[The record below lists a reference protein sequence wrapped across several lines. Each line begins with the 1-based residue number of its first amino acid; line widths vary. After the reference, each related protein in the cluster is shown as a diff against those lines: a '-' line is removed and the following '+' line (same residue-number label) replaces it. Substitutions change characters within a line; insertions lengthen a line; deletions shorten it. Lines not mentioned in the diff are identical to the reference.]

1 MKAIKSMFPSTLVR
15 CIQVLALLVFSGAF
29 TFGFAQTDYFVDDVN
44 DLFGLWYSDSVWG
57 DFDDDH
63 DLDLLMVGYG
73 LTSGQGNIKFYRND
87 GNSIF
92 NLVDNAMVG
101 TGNGSAGFADLD
113 GDNDLDILICGQVET
128 GVDITKV
135 YVNNAGVYEDCGYE
149 FPPRV
154 SSSVSFGDY
163 DNDGDLDILLSGGT
177 VSDTSVAFLQIFRN
191 EGSFDFTQVDVTTS
205 GIKYGNADFGDYDND
220 GWLDIAYAGRTSTG
234 DYVSRI
240 LRGSQDGTFTDI
252 NAPLE
257 GLRYSRIFWADYDSD
272 GDLDVILSGSFDNA
286 EPSPFHVYRNDG
298 NDVFTDVL
306 QPNVSGERQGD
317 VVWGDINNDGYG
329 DIIVNGLVTTTS
341 WVADVY
347 LYNPQ
352 NGLFENTQTM
362 TYLKYAAMA
371 LGDYNNDGKLDLS
384 LSGRYDFED
393 YWNELYLNASPIAN
407 TAPQAPDNLNS
418 PVLDDA
424 VTLSWDAAQDAET
437 PAAGLTYNVRV
448 GTIPGGCD
456 IVGPMADPATGWRK
470 IAAQGN
476 AGQRLERQ
484 ISGLPDG
491 DYYWSVQALDNSYA
505 GSPFAGEQ
513 VFTIGEVSN
522 QENVQPVIERISNH
536 PNPFHL
542 STMIRFEL
550 KESALTSA
558 GIYNIRGQ
566 LVRTLCNGDLRAGIH
581 EFAWH
586 GKGTDGKALPSGV
599 YTLRVQSSSTEK
611 NHRMVLIK

>member
-1 MKAIKSMFPSTLVR
+1 MR
-15 CIQVLALLVFSGAF
+15 YIQILALLVFSWAF

-87 GNSIF
+87 GNSVF
-92 NLVDNAMVG
+92 NLVDNAMTG
-101 TGNGSAGFADLD
+101 TGNGSVGFADLD
-113 GDNDLDILICGQVET
+113 GDNDLDILICGQVES

-135 YVNNAGVYEDCGYE
+135 YVNNGGVYEDCGHD

-154 SSSVSFGDY
+154 SSSVCFGDY

-177 VSDTSVAFLQIFRN
+177 VSDTSVGFLQIFRN

-220 GWLDIAYAGRTSTG
+220 GWLDIAYTGRTGSG

-252 NAPLE
+252 SAPLE
-257 GLRYSRIFWADYDSD
+257 GLRYSRIFWADYDCD
-272 GDLDVILSGSFDNA
+272 GDLDVFLSGSFDNA

-298 NDVFTDVL
+298 NDVFTDVP

-341 WVADVY
+341 WVANVY

-393 YWNELYLNASPIAN
+393 YWNELYLNASTIPN

-418 PVLDDA
+418 SVLDDT
-424 VTLSWDAAQDAET
+424 VILSWDPAQDAET

-448 GTIPGGCD
+448 GTISGGCD
-456 IVGPMADPATGWRK
+456 IIGPMADPVTGWRK

-476 AGQRLERQ
+476 AGQRLIYG
-484 ISGLPDG
+484 ISGLADG
-491 DYYWSVQALDNSYA
+491 NYHWSVQAIDNSYA
-505 GSPFAGEQ
+505 GSAFPDEQ
-513 VFTIGEVSN
+513 IFTIGGVHE
-522 QENVQPVIERISNH
+522 QDNVQPVISRITNH
-536 PNPFHL
+536 PNPFMPETL
-542 STMIRFEL
+542 ITFEL
-550 KESALTSA
+550 KTPGKTSIS
-558 GIYNIRGQ
+558 IYNVRGQ
-566 LVRTLCNGDLRAGIH
+566 LVSTLCDAELKAGRHELSWNGRSM
-581 EFAWH
+581 
-586 GKGTDGKALPSGV
+586 DGKALPSGI
-599 YTLRVQSSSTEK
+599 YTLLLKNGLLAQSHK
-611 NHRMVLIK
+611 MILLN